1 MLRGVTIVGHLSFI
15 LLFFLKSEDATSVG
29 FVLTSLDFKPR
40 YKMSCMATLYC
51 ELLMTGLE
59 THECTN
65 KFMELPLMRY
75 RVENEVKSSIKAEVM
90 SDELRVLEEYQ
101 FNCSSTNITS
111 LVLGIDVER
120 NSDARDLFPS
130 VRIFR
135 KNSNNPNRYYAVT
148 GSERTIY
155 YSTSNVSTD
164 TGGYQYPLNP
174 PMPVMS
180 GDLLAV
186 SQPEKRKSR
195 VTVCYIDE
203 INFLSTCIEKISN
216 DQYQIDL
223 SSSPITDELIL
234 VYPITGKTHTHCI
247 IELFYYH

>member
-40 YKMSCMATLYC
+40 YKMNYMATLYC

-59 THECTN
+59 IHECTN

-75 RVENEVKSSIKAEVM
+75 RAENEVKKSSIKAEVM

-101 FNCSSTNITS
+101 FNCSSTKITS

-120 NSDARDLFPS
+120 NSGLRPS
-130 VRIFR
+130 VQIFR
-135 KNSNNPNRYYAVT
+135 RNSSNPNQYYAVA
-148 GSERTIY
+148 GSDRTIY
-155 YSTSNVSTD
+155 YFTSNVSTS
-164 TGGYQYPLNP
+164 GVFEYPLNP
-174 PMPVMS
+174 PIPVMS

-186 SQPEKRKSR
+186 SQPEKKKSG
-195 VTVCYIDE
+195 VAVCYIDG
-203 INFLSTCIEKISN
+203 INFTSSQKILV

-223 SSSPITDELIL
+223 SSSPITDQLIL
-234 VYPITGKTHTHCI
+234 VYPVTGKTHTHCI